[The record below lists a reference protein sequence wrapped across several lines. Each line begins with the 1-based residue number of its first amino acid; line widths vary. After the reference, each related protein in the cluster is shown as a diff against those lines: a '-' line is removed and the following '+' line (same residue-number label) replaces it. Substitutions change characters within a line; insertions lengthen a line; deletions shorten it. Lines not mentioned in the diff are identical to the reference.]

1 MAERRTVVLIVL
13 DGWGMGPEDES
24 NPVHAAHPKNLE
36 YLGAHYPLTTLEAAG
51 INVGLPWGETGNSE
65 VGHVTIGSGKIMYQ
79 HFPRISLSIR
89 DGSFFE
95 NPALLGA
102 CTHVQK
108 TGGTVNLIGLLTK
121 ANTHASLEHLKSL
134 ITLCEKNKVPY
145 KLQLFGDGKD
155 SPPGSIREL
164 LAHIPSE
171 KIATLMGRYYGM
183 DRDQNWALTKTAY
196 ETLTTD
202 TATPETRTPLAV
214 AEETLNK
221 HLLEEFIPPARFNPQ
236 SAVHSGDAMIFFNF
250 REDSIRQ
257 LADAFVLPEFDRFPR
272 PKLENVYI
280 ATMTRYS
287 ASYGIPVAYPP
298 DEVKQP
304 LGEVI
309 SAAGKVQL
317 RLAETYK
324 YAHVTFFF
332 NGFREA
338 PFEGEY
344 RVLVPSLQTPRPE
357 EHPELSA
364 SAITDRLVEAIRGKG
379 FDFILVN
386 YANPDTI
393 GHTGNYEAAVETVK
407 VIDVELGKVFQ
418 AAEQANAI
426 IAITADHG
434 NIERIFNV
442 ETGRPETGHDPSP
455 VPFYLV
461 APEYKERH
469 FYNSANLQAETAG
482 NLADVAPTILALMG
496 LPQPPEMTGRNLL
509 DSLL

>member
-1 MAERRTVVLIVL
+1 MVLIVL

-24 NPVHAAHPKNLE
+24 NPVHAARLKNYE
-36 YLGAHYPLTTLEAAG
+36 YLKVHYPFTTLEAAG

-79 HFPRISLSIR
+79 HYPRISLAIR

-102 CTHVQK
+102 CAHVKK

-121 ANTHASLEHLKSL
+121 ANTHASLEHLQAL
-134 ITLCEKNKVPY
+134 IKLCEKNEVPY

-183 DRDQNWALTKTAY
+183 DRDQNWTLTKTAY
-196 ETLTTD
+196 EVLTKD
-202 TATPETRTPLAV
+202 TAVPEKRTPLAV

-221 HLLEEFIPPARFNPQ
+221 HLLEEFIPPARFNDH
-236 SAVHSGDAMIFFNF
+236 SAVHSGDAMVFFNF

-257 LADAFVLPEFDRFPR
+257 LADTFILPEFERFERVPLE
-272 PKLENVYI
+272 KLYI
-280 ATMTRYS
+280 TTMTRYS
-287 ASYGIPVAYPP
+287 ENYKIPVAYPP
-298 DEVKQP
+298 DEVKQS
-304 LGEVI
+304 LGQIVSE
-309 SAAGKVQL
+309 AGKVQL

-332 NGFREA
+332 NGFREP
-338 PFEGEY
+338 PFENEY
-344 RVLVPSLQTPRPE
+344 RVLVPSLQTPKPE

-364 SAITDRLVEAIRGKG
+364 PAITDRLVEAIRGRG

-407 VIDVELGKVFQ
+407 IIDTELGKVLQ
-418 AAEQANAI
+418 AAETANAVVV
-426 IAITADHG
+426 ITADHG
-434 NIERIFNV
+434 NVERIFNL

-455 VPFYLV
+455 VPFCLV
-461 APEYKERH
+461 APEFKDRH

-482 NLADVAPTILALMG
+482 NLADVAPTVLEIMG
-496 LPQPPEMTGRNLL
+496 LAQPQEMTGKSLL